1 STRRYRRIVEAD
13 LDHLLE
19 GNARAR
25 IEAAVSIIAANEYLN
40 LERAFAPYFLPKDVA
55 IARAVGLELA
65 RAGKIRTLAG
75 CDHPDGC
82 SSGGTKRDRASAISQ
97 NARAANMRSP
107 AGKRFG
113 AKLPRAC
120 AQISRDSKHP
130 SFAFVHDRDFRCPPN
145 QAIW

>member
-1 STRRYRRIVEAD
+1 
-13 LDHLLE
+13 
-19 GNARAR
+19 
-25 IEAAVSIIAANEYLN
+25 
-40 LERAFAPYFLPKDVA
+40 APYFLPKDVA

-75 CDHPDGC
+75 CDHLDGC
-82 SSGGTKRDRASAISQ
+82 SSGRTKRDRASAISQ

-130 SFAFVHDRDFRCPPN
+130 FFAFVHDRDFRCPPN
-145 QAIW
+145 QTIWTEVAWNVLGELRARRSLDVDEDLRLQRIDNCQPVAAQ